1 MGGRR
6 TGFPAVP
13 IRKAINDIQ
22 AEVQRTLARV
32 SSEGPERLTEEILK
46 ADRIYVAGGG
56 RSGLMA
62 RALAMRLMHLGLVTY
77 VVGETTTPAVQ
88 SGDLLL
94 ACSASGETQVTVLV
108 SRVARDA
115 GARVFA
121 ITATPD
127 SPMARQADETI
138 IIPAPSKH
146 LSPEDRSSAQYG
158 GSLFEQALL
167 VLLDAVSAEIGRRLG
182 TPPQE
187 LDSRHANLE

>member
-1 MGGRR
+1 M
-6 TGFPAVP
+6 P
-13 IRKAINDIQ
+13 IRKAIDDIV
-22 AEVQRTLARV
+22 AEMRGALADV
-32 SSEGPERLTEEILK
+32 SAEGLERLTEAILQ
-46 ADRIYVAGGG
+46 ADRVYVAGGG

-62 RALAMRLMHLGLVTY
+62 RALAMRLMHLGRVTY
-77 VVGETTTPAVQ
+77 VVGETTTPAIQ

-94 ACSASGETQVTVLV
+94 ACSASGETHVTVLV
-108 SRVARDA
+108 SRVAREA

-146 LSPEDRSSAQYG
+146 AQADSGASAQYG

-167 VLLDAVSAEIGRRLG
+167 VVLDAVSVEIGRRLG

>member
-1 MGGRR
+1 M
-6 TGFPAVP
+6 P
-13 IRKAINDIQ
+13 IRTAIDAILQ
-22 AEVQRTLARV
+22 EMYRTLAGV
-32 SSEGPERLTEEILK
+32 SPEGLEDLTEAVLR

-77 VVGETTTPAVQ
+77 VVGETTTPAIQ
-88 SGDLLL
+88 GGDLLL
-94 ACSASGETQVTVLV
+94 ACSASGETHVTVLV
-108 SRVARDA
+108 SQVAREA

-127 SPMARQADETI
+127 SPMARQADQTI
-138 IIPAPSKH
+138 IIPAPSKR
-146 LSPEDRSSAQYG
+146 SGPRPEAEPSAQYG

-182 TPPQE
+182 RGPQD
-187 LDSRHANLE
+187 LASRHANLE

>member
-1 MGGRR
+1 M
-6 TGFPAVP
+6 P
-13 IRKAINDIQ
+13 IRHSVNRILKEMQ
-22 AEVQRTLARV
+22 ETLDRV
-32 SSEGPERLTEEILK
+32 SPEGAERLAEAVLK

-62 RALAMRLMHLGLVTY
+62 RALAMRLMHLGLVSY
-77 VVGETTTPAVQ
+77 VVGETTTPAIQ
-88 SGDLLL
+88 RGDLLL

-108 SRVARDA
+108 SQVARQA

-121 ITATPD
+121 ITATPG

-138 IIPAPSKH
+138 IVPAPSK
-146 LSPEDRSSAQYG
+146 LSEPAAGGGSTQYG

-167 VLLDAVSAEIGRRLG
+167 VLLDAISLEIGRRLG

-187 LDSRHANLE
+187 LNSRHANLE

>member
-1 MGGRR
+1 M
-6 TGFPAVP
+6 P
-13 IRKAINDIQ
+13 IRRAINDIL
-22 AEVQRTLARV
+22 AEVQGTLARV
-32 SSEGPERLTEEILK
+32 LPEGPERLTEQILK

-77 VVGETTTPAVQ
+77 VVGETTTPAIQ

-94 ACSASGETQVTVLV
+94 ACSASGETHVTVLV
-108 SRVARDA
+108 SQVAREA

-121 ITATPD
+121 VTAMPD

-138 IIPAPSKH
+138 IIPAPSKVT
-146 LSPEDRSSAQYG
+146 SPEAGASAQYG

>member
-1 MGGRR
+1 M
-6 TGFPAVP
+6 P
-13 IRKAINDIQ
+13 IRQAINDILS
-22 AEVQRTLARV
+22 EVQGALGRV
-32 SSEGPERLTEEILK
+32 SLDGLERLTAEILT
-46 ADRIYVAGGG
+46 ARRIYVAGGG

-77 VVGETTTPAVQ
+77 VVGETTTPAIQ
-88 SGDLLL
+88 RGDLLL
-94 ACSASGETQVTVLV
+94 ACSASGQTHVTVLV
-108 SRVARDA
+108 SEVAREV

-121 ITATPD
+121 ITAMPE

-138 IIPAPSKH
+138 IIPAPSKRT
-146 LSPEDRSSAQYG
+146 SPETTPSAQYG

-187 LDSRHANLE
+187 LQSRHANLE

>member
-1 MGGRR
+1 M
-6 TGFPAVP
+6 P
-13 IRKAINDIQ
+13 IRQ
-22 AEVQRTLARV
+22 AVHSILEEMRATLERV
-32 SSEGPERLTEEILK
+32 PSDGPERLVRAVLD
-46 ADRIYVAGGG
+46 ARRVYVAGGG

-62 RALAMRLMHLGLVTY
+62 RALAMRLMHLGRITY
-77 VVGETTTPAVQ
+77 VVGETTTPAIQ
-88 SGDLLL
+88 SGDLLV
-94 ACSASGETQVTVLV
+94 ACSASGETHVTVVV
-108 SRVARDA
+108 SRVAREA

-138 IIPAPSKH
+138 IIPAPSK
-146 LSPEDRSSAQYG
+146 RSDPGAGASAQYG

-167 VLLDAVSAEIGRRLG
+167 VLVDAVSSEIGRRLG